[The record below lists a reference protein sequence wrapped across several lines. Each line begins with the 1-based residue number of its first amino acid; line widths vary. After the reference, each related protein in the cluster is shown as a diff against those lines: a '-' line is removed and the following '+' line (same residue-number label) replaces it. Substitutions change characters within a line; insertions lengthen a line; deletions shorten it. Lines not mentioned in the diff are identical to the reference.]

1 MRETEILVHVSA
13 PSGARDDARYR
24 AQVEAILGFETVS
37 RRNVFGPEDA
47 IDVESTA
54 GEAVSTVSTR
64 TAADAEAGRMNS
76 GDELRSVI
84 STGSSPRAD
93 IDQSSPEV
101 SAQTDQDEVS
111 HNATGL
117 TPEPP
122 DKERDALSRESHP
135 RVSQPHETPTQSDP
149 YTRPRSAL
157 SDSALGPKDTAPSVP
172 THRRSQSDSLAT
184 PLSVIPDSQPERQ
197 PISKNDLEEEKA
209 PSENVQVA
217 RSFYA
222 ETAPPS
228 SKRRRLDPPSS
239 RKGDAEA
246 DESIPSSV
254 PDPEEEQSAGQKQ
267 SYARKER
274 SSGPLTS
281 TRAFKPAGSIAS
293 SSTRQSEVE
302 QSRLISLSSLPLE
315 IHPPPPPVST
325 EKFKSH
331 ITPTLHMLAERLK
344 LSRTYRP
351 TRQTRELHPLE
362 RGFWLLLINVF
373 MSETGGD
380 EDGEEGGGE
389 GKPKSVRD
397 RRSEKRATSVSKS
410 QQKSEVGARNN
421 WTLSFFTRFWSF
433 LSDFIAKEGR
443 AGWGV
448 WCILEEAQSSGTDT
462 APSTSQR
469 YENGNNT
476 KSLTLKVYAW
486 GEVAAHVYLLLFLA
500 SERRI
505 RGMRAQ
511 WKDGVEETVIE
522 MP

>member
-54 GEAVSTVSTR
+54 GEAVST
-64 TAADAEAGRMNS
+64 
-76 GDELRSVI
+76 
-84 STGSSPRAD
+84 
-93 IDQSSPEV
+93 
-101 SAQTDQDEVS
+101 DEVS

-135 RVSQPHETPTQSDP
+135 R
-149 YTRPRSAL
+149 
-157 SDSALGPKDTAPSVP
+157 
-172 THRRSQSDSLAT
+172 SDSLAT

-209 PSENVQVA
+209 PSEKVQVA

-254 PDPEEEQSAGQKQ
+254 PDPEEEH
-267 SYARKER
+267 
-274 SSGPLTS
+274 
-281 TRAFKPAGSIAS
+281 
-293 SSTRQSEVE
+293 EVE

-373 MSETGGD
+373 I
-380 EDGEEGGGE
+380 
-389 GKPKSVRD
+389 
-397 RRSEKRATSVSKS
+397 